1 MNLVIVESPAKA
13 KTINKYL
20 GDNYTVLA
28 SYGHIRDLPSKNG
41 SVDPEN
47 KFQMEWEIDSFSKK
61 YLKEITDVAKDSD
74 KIILAT
80 DPDRE
85 GEAIAWHVKE
95 FLDEKKILKDKKIE
109 RVVFNEITKKAVING
124 IENPRSLEGQLVD
137 AYMARRALD
146 YLVGFNI
153 SPILWTKLPGSK
165 SAGRVQSVALRLLTE
180 REHEIEVFNPEEFWT
195 INVNFITS
203 SKNILTSSISELNG
217 EKIEKFSFRNKED
230 VNNAISKIKE
240 KKYSI
245 KDITSKIYTRNP
257 SGPFTT
263 STLQQSASSKLGFGA
278 SRTMQI
284 AQRLYQGIEIDG
296 DTKGLITYM
305 RTDGTNIS
313 KEAIPLFRKYI
324 EENYGDDY
332 LPEQA
337 NNYSGKKA
345 KNAQEAHEAIRPTEI
360 KNSPESIK
368 KYLSTD
374 QYKLYDLI
382 WSRALSSQMQ
392 PAKFDRKTIL
402 ITSEDGKNI
411 LKSSGST
418 VKFDGFLKLQ
428 KIDENDDE
436 KILPEVSKGPIEI
449 KEFNDEQHF
458 TQPPPRF
465 SEASLVKK
473 LEELGIGRPSTYAS
487 IISVI
492 SNRGYADIV
501 NKRFFPTDRGK
512 LLSAFLEKLF
522 SRYVDYDFTAKLE
535 DQLDDI
541 TSGKENWIKVLD
553 QFWIDFNKNV
563 LNVKEKRTREVL
575 DLLNDSLGKLI
586 FDTDENGKI
595 DRKCK
600 LCQTGELSLK
610 NSFRGGAF
618 IGCSGYPECKFTRP
632 LSKIKASQQVNLAE
646 PKLIG
651 KNDIGKDI
659 YLKNGRFGPYL
670 QYELSDEEIE
680 NIKKPKTK
688 TKKKKKEESNFKNVS
703 IPKGLDIENVDLDKA
718 KYLCSL
724 PKIIGKH
731 PDLDKDITINVG
743 RFGPYLKCDNKS
755 ARLESIDELFNI
767 GLNRA
772 ITLIS
777 EAKPGR
783 ISSSIIKDLG
793 EHPEDKKPVRI
804 MKGQY
809 GPYIKYK
816 SLNATIP
823 EEKDPAELT
832 MEEALILIEKR
843 KEYDRSKKRKKKMK
857 LLIFIILILNLCLS
871 TSFSAEK
878 KDCSKFKKFSKN
890 HIACKASNL
899 KAGTK
904 NTAGKIK
911 NKTGN
916 ILKVTTGIFKKN

>member
-20 GDNYTVLA
+20 GTNYTVLA

-47 KFQMEWEIDSFSKK
+47 KFKMIWEIDSFSKK
-61 YLKEITDVAKDSD
+61 YLKEIVDVVKDSK

-95 FLDEKKILKDKKIE
+95 YLDEKKLLKDKKIE
-109 RVVFNEITKKAVING
+109 RVVFNEITKKAVVNG
-124 IENPRSLEGQLVD
+124 IENPRSIEPHLVD

-180 REHEIEVFNPEEFWT
+180 REHEIEIFKPEEFWT
-195 INVNFITS
+195 LNVIFKTKQNNLITGNINQLHGN
-203 SKNILTSSISELNG
+203 
-217 EKIEKFSFRNKED
+217 KIQKFSFRNKKKINDAIENIK
-230 VNNAISKIKE
+230 NNKYEITDIS
-240 KKYSI
+240 
-245 KDITSKIYTRNP
+245 SKIYSRNP

-263 STLQQSASSKLGFGA
+263 STLQQTSSSKLGFGA

-284 AQRLYQGIEIDG
+284 AQRLYQGIDIEG
-296 DTKGLITYM
+296 DTVGLITYM
-305 RTDGTNIS
+305 RTDGTNVS
-313 KEAIPLFRKYI
+313 KDAVEAFRNFITK
-324 EENYGDDY
+324 NYGKSY
-332 LPEQA
+332 LPEVPL
-337 NNYSGKKA
+337 NYSGKKA

-360 KNSPESIK
+360 IRKPEDIK

-374 QYKLYDLI
+374 QFKLYNLI
-382 WSRALSSQMQ
+382 WTRALSSQMES
-392 PAKFDRKTIL
+392 AKFDRKTIT
-402 ITSEDGKNI
+402 ISSVDGKNI
-411 LKSSGST
+411 FKANGSII
-418 VKFDGFLKLQ
+418 KFDGYLKLSN
-428 KIDENDDE
+428 IDDDNE
-436 KILPEVSKGPIEI
+436 DSKILPDVSKGSIEI
-449 KEFNDEQHF
+449 SEFKDEQHF
-458 TQPPPRF
+458 TQPPPRY

-492 SNRGYADIV
+492 SNRGYADIN
-501 NKRFFPTDRGK
+501 NKRFYPSDRGK

-522 SRYVDYDFTAKLE
+522 SKYVDYDFTAKLE

-541 TSGKENWIKVLD
+541 TSGKEDWINVLEH
-553 QFWIDFNKNV
+553 FWEDFNLNIS
-563 LNVKEKRTREVL
+563 NVKEKRTREVL
-575 DLLNDSLGKLI
+575 DLLNESLGTLI
-586 FDTDENGKI
+586 FETDKDGKI

-600 LCQTGELSLK
+600 LCDNGELSLK

-618 IGCSGYPECKFTRP
+618 IGCSNYPECKFTRP
-632 LSKIKASQQVNLAE
+632 LSKVKAAQQLNLAE
-646 PKLIG
+646 PKIIG
-651 KNDIGKDI
+651 KNDNGDEIF
-659 YLKNGRFGPYL
+659 LKNGRFGPYL
-670 QYELSDEEIE
+670 QYEDKEIKIEEKLE
-680 NIKKPKTK
+680 RKAKN
-688 TKKKKKEESNFKNVS
+688 KKKENNLKNVS
-703 IPKGLDIENVDLDKA
+703 IPKGITIEKIDLEKA
-718 KYLCSL
+718 KFLCSL
-724 PKIIGKH
+724 PISLGKN
-731 PDLDKDITINVG
+731 PDNDQDITLNVG
-743 RFGPYLKCDNKS
+743 RFGPYLKCDKKS
-755 ARLESIDELFNI
+755 ARIENVEEIFSI

-772 ITLIS
+772 ITLIA

-783 ISSSIIKDLG
+783 ISSSLIKDLG

-823 EEKDPAELT
+823 EEKDPAEIN

-843 KEYDRSKKRKKKMK
+843 KEYDRSKKKKKK
-857 LLIFIILILNLCLS
+857 
-871 TSFSAEK
+871 
-878 KDCSKFKKFSKN
+878 
-890 HIACKASNL
+890 
-899 KAGTK
+899 
-904 NTAGKIK
+904 
-911 NKTGN
+911 
-916 ILKVTTGIFKKN
+916 

>member
-20 GDNYTVLA
+20 GKNYTVLA

-41 SVDPEN
+41 SVDPDQN
-47 KFQMEWEIDSFSKK
+47 FKMIWEIDSFSKK
-61 YLKEITDVAKDSD
+61 YLKEITEVAKDSS

-95 FLDEKKILKDKKIE
+95 FLNEKKLLKDKIIE
-109 RVVFNEITKKAVING
+109 RVVFNEITKKAVTKG
-124 IENPRSLEGQLVD
+124 IENPRSIEPQLVD

-180 REHEIEVFNPEEFWT
+180 REHEIENFKPEEFWKLF
-195 INVNFITS
+195 VNFKI
-203 SKNILTSSISELNG
+203 KDGNNINTYPFQINN
-217 EKIEKFSFRNKED
+217 EKIEKFSFKNKND
-230 VNNAISKIKE
+230 INNIINDIKKKEYEITDIISKI
-240 KKYSI
+240 YN
-245 KDITSKIYTRNP
+245 RNP

-263 STLQQSASSKLGFGA
+263 STLQQSSSSKLGFGA

-284 AQRLYQGIEIDG
+284 AQRLYQGIDIEGETI
-296 DTKGLITYM
+296 GLITYM

-313 KEAIPLFRKYI
+313 NEAISIFRSYI
-324 EENYGDDY
+324 EKNYGKNY
-332 LPEQA
+332 LPDQA
-337 NNYSGKKA
+337 LNYSGKKA
-345 KNAQEAHEAIRPTEI
+345 KNAQEAHEAIRPTDVER
-360 KNSPESIK
+360 NPESLK

-374 QYKLYDLI
+374 QFKLYNLI
-382 WSRALSSQMQ
+382 WSRALSSQMES
-392 PAKFDRKTIL
+392 AKFDRKTIM
-402 ITSEDGKNI
+402 IESKDKSNI
-411 LKSSGST
+411 FKASGSV
-418 VKFDGFLKLQ
+418 VKFDGFLKLY
-428 KIDENDDE
+428 KIENDDEDE
-436 KILPEVSKGPIEI
+436 KILPDVSKGLVNIDNFI
-449 KEFNDEQHF
+449 DEQHF
-458 TQPPPRF
+458 TQHPPRY

-522 SRYVDYDFTAKLE
+522 SKYVDYGFTANLE
-535 DQLDDI
+535 NQLDDI
-541 TSGKENWIKVLD
+541 TSGKEDWLKVLE
-553 QFWIDFNKNV
+553 QFWSDFNKNV
-563 LNVKEKRTREVL
+563 SSVKDKRTREVL
-575 DLLNDSLGKLI
+575 DLLNESLGELI
-586 FDTDENGKI
+586 FEVDNNGKI

-600 LCQTGELSLK
+600 LCNKGELSLK

-618 IGCSGYPECKFTRP
+618 IGCSNYPECKFTRP
-632 LSKIKASQQVNLAE
+632 LSKSKAAEQYNLSE
-646 PKLIG
+646 PKMIG
-651 KNDIGKDI
+651 KNDNNKDI
-659 YLKNGRFGPYL
+659 FLKNGRFGPYL
-670 QYELSDEEIE
+670 QFEIE
-680 NIKKPKTK
+680 PAENMQI
-688 TKKKKKEESNFKNVS
+688 KKKKSKKENNNNLKNVS
-703 IPKGLDIENVDLDKA
+703 IPKGISIESIDLDKA
-718 KYLCSL
+718 KFLCSL
-724 PKIIGKH
+724 PKVIGTNPENQKEI
-731 PDLDKDITINVG
+731 LLNSG
-743 RFGPYLKCDNKS
+743 RFGPYLKCENKS
-755 ARLESIDELFNI
+755 ARIENVEEIFSI

-783 ISSSIIKDLG
+783 ISSSLIKDLG

-823 EEKDPAELT
+823 EEKDPIELT
-832 MEEALILIEKR
+832 MEDALILIEKR
-843 KEYDRSKKRKKKMK
+843 KEYDKSKKKK
-857 LLIFIILILNLCLS
+857 
-871 TSFSAEK
+871 
-878 KDCSKFKKFSKN
+878 
-890 HIACKASNL
+890 
-899 KAGTK
+899 TK
-904 NTAGKIK
+904 
-911 NKTGN
+911 
-916 ILKVTTGIFKKN
+916 

>member
-20 GDNYTVLA
+20 GSDYTVLA

-47 KFQMEWEIDSFSKK
+47 DFKMIWEIDSFSKK
-61 YLKEITDVAKDSD
+61 YLKEITDSAKNSS

-85 GEAIAWHVKE
+85 GEAIAWHVRE
-95 FLDEKKILKDKKIE
+95 FLEEKKLLKDKKVE
-109 RVVFNEITKKAVING
+109 RVVFNEITKKAVTSG
-124 IENPRSLEGQLVD
+124 IDNPRQIEPQLVD

-180 REHEIEVFNPEEFWT
+180 REHEIEIFKPDEFWT
-195 INVNFITS
+195 LNVIFEDKNKSKITS
-203 SKNILTSSISELNG
+203 NLNQLNG
-217 EKIEKFSFRNKED
+217 KKIEKFTFKSKDD
-230 VNNAISKIKE
+230 VNKAINEIK
-240 KKYSI
+240 KKEYQIS
-245 KDITSKIYTRNP
+245 DISSKIYTRNP

-263 STLQQSASSKLGFGA
+263 STLQQTASSKLGFGA

-284 AQRLYQGIEIDG
+284 AQRLYQGIDIEG
-296 DTKGLITYM
+296 DTIGLITYM

-313 KEAIPLFRKYI
+313 KDAIETFRSYI
-324 EENYGDDY
+324 SDNFGKNY
-332 LPEQA
+332 LPQSSL
-337 NNYSGKKA
+337 NYSGKKA

-360 KNSPESIK
+360 SRNPESLK
-368 KYLSTD
+368 KYLSSD
-374 QYKLYDLI
+374 QYKLYNLI
-382 WSRALSSQMQ
+382 WSRALSSQMES
-392 PAKFDRKTIL
+392 AKFDRKTIT
-402 ITSEDGKNI
+402 ITSKDKENI
-411 LKSSGST
+411 FKASGS
-418 VKFDGFLKLQ
+418 VLKFDGYLKLTNVE
-428 KIDENDDE
+428 DENENE
-436 KILPEVSKGPIEI
+436 KILPDVEKGNVNIN
-449 KEFNDEQHF
+449 EFIDEQHF
-458 TQPPPRF
+458 TQPPPRY

-492 SNRGYADIV
+492 ANRGYADIE

-522 SRYVDYDFTAKLE
+522 TKYVDYDFTAKLE

-541 TSGKENWIKVLD
+541 TSGKENWIKVLE
-553 QFWIDFNKNV
+553 QFWKDFNLNV
-563 LNVKEKRTREVL
+563 SNVKEKRTREVL
-575 DLLNDSLGKLI
+575 DLLNESLGSLI
-586 FDTDENGKI
+586 FEVDKEGKI
-595 DRKCK
+595 DRKCQ
-600 LCQTGELSLK
+600 LCDQGQLSLK

-618 IGCSGYPECKFTRP
+618 IGCSNYPECKFTRP
-632 LSKIKASQQVNLAE
+632 LSKSKAAQQLTLAE

-651 KNDIGKDI
+651 QNDFGKDI
-659 YLKNGRFGPYL
+659 FLKNGRFGPYL
-670 QYELSDEEIE
+670 QFEKEIIEEE
-680 NIKKPKTK
+680 NKIKKRKK
-688 TKKKKKEESNFKNVS
+688 VKKKDDNIKNVS
-703 IPKGLDIENVDLDKA
+703 IPKGIDYKIIDLDKA
-718 KYLCSL
+718 KFLCSL
-724 PKIIGKH
+724 PISLGKN
-731 PDLDKDITINVG
+731 PENDKDITLNVG
-743 RFGPYLKCDNKS
+743 RFGPYLKCENKS
-755 ARLESIDELFNI
+755 ARLENVDELFSI

-772 ITLIS
+772 ITLIA

-783 ISSSIIKDLG
+783 ISSALIKDLG

-823 EEKDPAELT
+823 EEKDPTELT

-843 KEYDRSKKRKKKMK
+843 KEYDKNKKK
-857 LLIFIILILNLCLS
+857 
-871 TSFSAEK
+871 
-878 KDCSKFKKFSKN
+878 
-890 HIACKASNL
+890 
-899 KAGTK
+899 
-904 NTAGKIK
+904 K
-911 NKTGN
+911 NKC
-916 ILKVTTGIFKKN
+916 L

>member
-20 GDNYTVLA
+20 GKDYTVLA

-47 KFQMEWEIDSFSKK
+47 KFKMIWEVDSFSKK

-180 REHEIEVFNPEEFWT
+180 REHEIEIFNPEEFWT

-230 VNNAISKIKE
+230 INNAISKIKE

-324 EENYGDDY
+324 KENYGDDY

-473 LEELGIGRPSTYAS
+473 LEELGIGRPSTCLLYTS
-487 IISVI
+487 PSP
-492 SNRGYADIV
+492 R
-501 NKRFFPTDRGK
+501 DR
-512 LLSAFLEKLF
+512 
-522 SRYVDYDFTAKLE
+522 
-535 DQLDDI
+535 
-541 TSGKENWIKVLD
+541 
-553 QFWIDFNKNV
+553 
-563 LNVKEKRTREVL
+563 
-575 DLLNDSLGKLI
+575 
-586 FDTDENGKI
+586 
-595 DRKCK
+595 
-600 LCQTGELSLK
+600 
-610 NSFRGGAF
+610 
-618 IGCSGYPECKFTRP
+618 
-632 LSKIKASQQVNLAE
+632 
-646 PKLIG
+646 
-651 KNDIGKDI
+651 
-659 YLKNGRFGPYL
+659 
-670 QYELSDEEIE
+670 
-680 NIKKPKTK
+680 
-688 TKKKKKEESNFKNVS
+688 
-703 IPKGLDIENVDLDKA
+703 
-718 KYLCSL
+718 
-724 PKIIGKH
+724 H
-731 PDLDKDITINVG
+731 
-743 RFGPYLKCDNKS
+743 
-755 ARLESIDELFNI
+755 
-767 GLNRA
+767 
-772 ITLIS
+772 
-777 EAKPGR
+777 
-783 ISSSIIKDLG
+783 
-793 EHPEDKKPVRI
+793 
-804 MKGQY
+804 
-809 GPYIKYK
+809 
-816 SLNATIP
+816 
-823 EEKDPAELT
+823 
-832 MEEALILIEKR
+832 
-843 KEYDRSKKRKKKMK
+843 
-857 LLIFIILILNLCLS
+857 
-871 TSFSAEK
+871 
-878 KDCSKFKKFSKN
+878 
-890 HIACKASNL
+890 
-899 KAGTK
+899 
-904 NTAGKIK
+904 
-911 NKTGN
+911 
-916 ILKVTTGIFKKN
+916 

>member
-20 GDNYTVLA
+20 GKDYTVLA

-47 KFQMEWEIDSFSKK
+47 KFKMIWEVDSFSKK

-217 EKIEKFSFRNKED
+217 EKIEKFSFKNKED
-230 VNNAISKIKE
+230 INNAISKIKE
-240 KKYSI
+240 KNYSI

-553 QFWIDFNKNV
+553 QFWIDFN
-563 LNVKEKRTREVL
+563 
-575 DLLNDSLGKLI
+575 
-586 FDTDENGKI
+586 
-595 DRKCK
+595 
-600 LCQTGELSLK
+600 LSL
-610 NSFRGGAF
+610 
-618 IGCSGYPECKFTRP
+618 I
-632 LSKIKASQQVNLAE
+632 
-646 PKLIG
+646 
-651 KNDIGKDI
+651 
-659 YLKNGRFGPYL
+659 
-670 QYELSDEEIE
+670 
-680 NIKKPKTK
+680 
-688 TKKKKKEESNFKNVS
+688 
-703 IPKGLDIENVDLDKA
+703 
-718 KYLCSL
+718 
-724 PKIIGKH
+724 
-731 PDLDKDITINVG
+731 
-743 RFGPYLKCDNKS
+743 
-755 ARLESIDELFNI
+755 
-767 GLNRA
+767 
-772 ITLIS
+772 
-777 EAKPGR
+777 
-783 ISSSIIKDLG
+783 
-793 EHPEDKKPVRI
+793 
-804 MKGQY
+804 
-809 GPYIKYK
+809 
-816 SLNATIP
+816 
-823 EEKDPAELT
+823 
-832 MEEALILIEKR
+832 
-843 KEYDRSKKRKKKMK
+843 
-857 LLIFIILILNLCLS
+857 
-871 TSFSAEK
+871 
-878 KDCSKFKKFSKN
+878 
-890 HIACKASNL
+890 HI
-899 KAGTK
+899 
-904 NTAGKIK
+904 
-911 NKTGN
+911 
-916 ILKVTTGIFKKN
+916 